1 MLQLPQLQRQ
11 QRRSLCELVG
21 LKAGSF
27 SDPQNLREL
36 RQCLVDLCDGGGG
49 GGGSGSSS
57 GGDDERGDAGV
68 TVVQGKDRDV
78 CFSNGCQ
85 FVVEAVT
92 DPHFWIF
99 YQEPVYIPVKP
110 L

>member
-1 MLQLPQLQRQ
+1 
-11 QRRSLCELVG
+11 
-21 LKAGSF
+21 
-27 SDPQNLREL
+27 
-36 RQCLVDLCDGGGG
+36 
-49 GGGSGSSS
+49 
-57 GGDDERGDAGV
+57 
-68 TVVQGKDRDV
+68 V

-92 DPHFWIF
+92 DPQFRIF